1 MSTIFGAE
9 LEWKVFEIFLQSFRH
24 HHLSHFIINAP
35 PVYSS
40 LAFVVI
46 KKFRIQANKKLPKW
60 FFSGNKNCCVP
71 FVHEYNKI
79 YFPRVNDDE
88 IMTFKNIILWVT
100 HFVFSCGSRDFLT
113 INSSRA
119 HGSAGY
125 LWKSWKFHDNR
136 DEKIS
141 QFSTSF
147 DLIHEFLFVIA
158 GKSRAACWLIW
169 C

>member
-1 MSTIFGAE
+1 MRNLFTVISASPFITFHY
-9 LEWKVFEIFLQSFRH
+9 KCFSRLQ
-24 HHLSHFIINAP
+24 
-35 PVYSS
+35 

-125 LWKSWKFHDNR
+125 LWKAENSMTTEMRKFLN
-136 DEKIS
+136 
-141 QFSTSF
+141 FPPALTLFTSF
-147 DLIHEFLFVIA
+147 CLSLRE
-158 GKSRAACWLIW
+158 KSRAACWIIFNNFYLISK
-169 C
+169 